1 MTQHSPLCHHWGL
14 TMGAVLESFQV
25 SLQKYSFVQILQKC
39 SKFWQRSQWEILH
52 LQSGV
57 GFLVK
62 KNTGASLSPAI
73 LWVETGQ
80 RSGPSISL

>member
-1 MTQHSPLCHHWGL
+1 MTQHCPLCHHWGL

-62 KNTGASLSPAI
+62 KTQEPASVQQFSGLKQGKDQAPA
-73 LWVETGQ
+73 
-80 RSGPSISL
+80 